1 MCPVSGLGDTEPLG
15 TEEKQERKG
24 CAGKRGEKIALLTA
38 TSLGSFVSHERVIVS
53 PLGRPAR
60 EQQGDAV
67 KLKSTSA
74 QNSLYASVF
83 TPLQMGL

>member
-1 MCPVSGLGDTEPLG
+1 MLENG
-15 TEEKQERKG
+15 
-24 CAGKRGEKIALLTA
+24 GEKIALLTA

-74 QNSLYASVF
+74 QNSLHASVF